1 MEQIL
6 KKHSSSPPLRKWNLS
21 IHLNHQK
28 KKKERLEESTLG
40 TWNRRKRKRTSG
52 WREKGEARSCW
63 PRGWYWM
70 LGGTAVGGGSL
81 TSWQEHKET
90 RSGGSG
96 REEGWFGE
104 EEASRCS
111 ASDGGS
117 PDRVGRGMKETP
129 LADPTLRT
137 KASLCLL
144 PPLWKRD
151 HLYYPARLSWTFL
164 RLYLCVCVCER
175 AYSCARLGIYR
186 ILGAV
191 ITQGRREFE
200 SSLLEA
206 IEVRA
211 KGGGRALISKVAGW
225 GQKPCLIKS
234 EGRER

>member
-52 WREKGEARSCW
+52 WREKGARGEARSCW

-164 RLYLCVCVCER
+164 RLYLCICVCER
-175 AYSCARLGIYR
+175 ASVFVCKARYIQDFGRGYYT
-186 ILGAV
+186 GASGV
-191 ITQGRREFE
+191 RVEF
-200 SSLLEA
+200 
-206 IEVRA
+206 VR
-211 KGGGRALISKVAGW
+211 GDRGTSKR
-225 GQKPCLIKS
+225 
-234 EGRER
+234 GREGPNIESCWLGSETVFN